1 MAQCLDKSVSAGKR
15 LLTLINDILDIS
27 KIESGQFAL
36 TSSNVSVREIFSEL
50 TDMFAPQMRDKN
62 LHFTSRAADLAHPVV
77 LADAIRLNQIYMNL
91 LSNAVKYT
99 RPGGSIDL
107 KLYEEAVP
115 DDDTL
120 TSLVFSVSDNGI
132 GMTKEFQDQMYQ
144 SFSREISTQVNRIQG
159 SGLGLAIVHQIVDLM
174 GGTITCESVV
184 EKGTVFTVRLK
195 LPVVKQQVRSDGES
209 SGDPAA
215 LPVKKKKALRRA
227 WTGTQTSSWI

>member
-1 MAQCLDKSVSAGKR
+1 MSAGKR

-27 KIESGQFAL
+27 KIESGQFVL
-36 TSSNVSVREIFSEL
+36 TPSNVSVREIFSEL

-159 SGLGLAIVHQIVDLM
+159 SGLGLAIVHQMVDLM

-195 LPVVKQQVRSDGES
+195 LPVVKQPVRSDGKS
-209 SGDPAA
+209 SGDAADVSGLHLLVAEDNELNWEIPA
-215 LPVKKKKALRRA
+215 
-227 WTGTQTSSWI
+227 

>member
-1 MAQCLDKSVSAGKR
+1 M
-15 LLTLINDILDIS
+15 
-27 KIESGQFAL
+27 
-36 TSSNVSVREIFSEL
+36 
-50 TDMFAPQMRDKN
+50 
-62 LHFTSRAADLAHPVV
+62 
-77 LADAIRLNQIYMNL
+77 
-91 LSNAVKYT
+91 
-99 RPGGSIDL
+99 
-107 KLYEEAVP
+107 P

-195 LPVVKQQVRSDGES
+195 LPVVKQQVRSES